1 MSASH
6 GRPLG
11 ELQDSKM
18 NSRSLMQ
25 PPTSIKHKPS
35 GCKLSTTIDSWRD
48 ILLTRPVPEPAA
60 KRKTL
65 AEKAGEVDRK
75 LAAPPNARPV
85 ASGIKS
91 TIARGFAASTSRMNP
106 NRSSKQASANATTFG
121 GSVNPS
127 ARVPSGNGR
136 PKSAYGQHARSKSHN
151 QGMRPATSMMHRDDD
166 GEDDDDERHERKGVH
181 TFPTSTIP
189 MDILRVHKNAPP
201 PQKKRPN
208 SLTVPP
214 KKAFLLSNTR
224 SLSSPTNLRSINP
237 VMEEPADSSCDD
249 ICNDLGALK
258 LGAPKAVS
266 RNSRIGCGTI
276 PGKEPNPFLKP
287 QPSQSQIPKMTPVRQ
302 TATPTP
308 SWVLPRSTPRIRAPF
323 LNRFTNDRCPD
334 FYNDRIE
341 AMERDFQMFKEKL
354 EGDMQGSA
362 GFKAQ
367 IEQLQTRG
375 MCDGMRTNLGASS
388 LLTNAIPQSPSWK
401 AFARDWR
408 PSTKG

>member
-1 MSASH
+1 MSASQ

-25 PPTSIKHKPS
+25 PPTAIKHKPS
-35 GCKLSTTIDSWRD
+35 GCKLPTTINGQRD

-85 ASGIKS
+85 VNGIKS

-106 NRSSKQASANATTFG
+106 HRSSKQASATATTFG

-136 PKSAYGQHARSKSHN
+136 PKSAYGQHARSKSHH

-166 GEDDDDERHERKGVH
+166 AEDDEDERHERKGVH
-181 TFPTSTIP
+181 TFPTDT
-189 MDILRVHKNAPP
+189 LRVQKNAPL

-214 KKAFLLSNTR
+214 KKVFRLSNTR
-224 SLSSPTNLRSINP
+224 SVSSPSNLRSITP
-237 VMEEPADSSCDD
+237 VMEEPADSSCED

-258 LGAPKAVS
+258 LGAPNAVT
-266 RNSRIGCGTI
+266 RNSRVGCGTI

-302 TATPTP
+302 IAMPTP
-308 SWVLPRSTPRIRAPF
+308 SWVPPRSTPRMRAPF

-362 GFKAQ
+362 GFKAT

-375 MCDGMRTNLGASS
+375 MR
-388 LLTNAIPQSPSWK
+388 NARFWHRLQPN
-401 AFARDWR
+401 
-408 PSTKG
+408 